1 MYGKVSIK
9 CGHVE
14 VIEVV
19 QSTQTMPIYL
29 CVSVFYLINIP
40 LLEYLLHRVLHIR
53 RPSRRTEIVMLWLC
67 HVTHGFLNK
76 NCSHLFINGDLL
88 KAD

>member
-9 CGHVE
+9 CDRVE
-14 VIEVV
+14 VIQAV

-29 CVSVFYLINIP
+29 WVSGFYLIDIP
-40 LLEYLLHRVLHIR
+40 LLEYLLHRVLHIC
-53 RPSRRTEIVMLWLC
+53 RPSRRTEIVMLWLR
-67 HVTHGFLNK
+67 HVTHGLLNK
-76 NCSHLFINGDLL
+76 HCSHLFINGDLL